1 MAQQAINHR
10 LPSPSKG
17 INSRSVPPQQQIIS
31 SNNKNI
37 LTTNSTSYSLSPSK
51 QQPPPLLRVT
61 QASFRGSIPSQN
73 NHFPTTTSNGPR
85 TSEKHLHFV

>member
-1 MAQQAINHR
+1 MAQQAINYR

-61 QASFRGSIPSQN
+61 QASFRGI
-73 NHFPTTTSNGPR
+73 
-85 TSEKHLHFV
+85 LIY